1 MGTRV
6 LIGAWVLM
14 LLGVVS
20 WLSQS
25 YAQFHNGLPQN
36 YSPSSPN
43 MPPQNFYPPPQNMPP
58 QNFYP
63 PAQNMPQNNFPPNG
77 YSPMPAQ
84 QSVLIIL
91 DASYSMNERLD
102 GKSKI
107 QWAKDVVFDTLR
119 SLPPNVNVGLRVYG
133 HKLGNGG
140 GMGGGYMFG
149 RRFGGPGWGGDE
161 EACRQ
166 SELLDPVQQNSRA
179 SIASQLVGIQA
190 VGKTPIA
197 YSLSQAVNNDL
208 AGIPGKKTIILVS
221 DGQETCGGDPCNLA
235 VDFVRSG
242 VDVKIN
248 TIGLLTRDR
257 VADDQLKCIA
267 LATKG
272 KFYSA
277 NTSAE
282 LVRSMQ
288 ESSQVQTSVQAKISP
303 VP

>member
-1 MGTRV
+1 MGIRASVTV
-6 LIGAWVLM
+6 WLLL
-14 LLGVVS
+14 LLGIVS
-20 WLSQS
+20 WLSQG
-25 YAQFHNGLPQN
+25 YAQYNN
-36 YSPSSPN
+36 V
-43 MPPQNFYPPPQNMPP
+43 PPQNFYPQQRNYYPPPQNMPP
-58 QNFYP
+58 
-63 PAQNMPQNNFPPNG
+63 NG
-77 YSPMPAQ
+77 YGPMPPQ

-91 DASYSMNERLD
+91 DASASMNERLEN
-102 GKSKI
+102 KSKI
-107 QWAKDVVFDTLR
+107 QWAKDVVIDTLR

-133 HKLGNGG
+133 HKLGDGIGYGGYGG
-140 GMGGGYMFG
+140 GGFMLRG
-149 RRFGGPGWGGDE
+149 RYGGPPSGWGGGDA

-179 SIASQLVGIQA
+179 NIAAQLINIRA

-197 YSLSQAVNNDL
+197 YSLSQAVHNDL
-208 AGIPGKKTIILVS
+208 SGIPGKKTIILVS
-221 DGQETCGGDPCNLA
+221 DGQETCGGDPCNMA

-248 TIGLLTRDR
+248 TIALVTRDR

-272 KFYSA
+272 RFYSA

-282 LVRSMQ
+282 LARSMQ
-288 ESSQVQTSVQAKISP
+288 ESAQVQTSVQAKIQP